1 MTAIQRKR
9 VRRLSV
15 WTLIFSILLLTCI
28 PCLPVHG
35 AVLDD
40 VKQGAQ
46 KTADA
51 VGNAANDAK
60 NGVEK
65 AVGDASDGMQKSDG
79 TVQDGDG
86 MIGNEANEEAPGRGM
101 EKLGKVALLVL
112 IAAVIIAIIMIVSLV
127 PKRKNK

>member
-15 WTLIFSILLLTCI
+15 WTLIFSILLLTCFA
-28 PCLPVHG
+28 CLPAHG
-35 AVLDD
+35 AILDD

-46 KTADA
+46 KSADA
-51 VGNAANDAK
+51 VENAANDAK
-60 NGVEK
+60 NGVEN
-65 AVGDASDGMQKSDG
+65 AARDAADGMEKSDG
-79 TVQDGDG
+79 TVRDGDG
-86 MIGNEANEEAPGRGM
+86 MIGNEANEEAPRRGM
-101 EKLGKVALLVL
+101 EKLGQVALLIL

>member
-40 VKQGAQ
+40 VTNGA
-46 KTADA
+46 KKATDA
-51 VGNAANDAK
+51 VGTTLNDAK
-60 NGVEK
+60 NGVEN
-65 AVGDASDGMQKSDG
+65 AARDAADGMEKSDG
-79 TVQDGDG
+79 TVRDGDG
-86 MIGNEANEEAPGRGM
+86 MIGNEANEETPRRGM
-101 EKLGKVALLVL
+101 EKLGQVALLIL
-112 IAAVIIAIIMIVSLV
+112 IAAVIIAIIMIVVLI
-127 PKRKNK
+127 PKRKNR

>member
-15 WTLIFSILLLTCI
+15 WTLIFSILLLTLI

-35 AVLDD
+35 AVIND

-51 VGNAANDAK
+51 VGNAANDVK
-60 NGVEK
+60 NGVEN
-65 AVGDASDGMQKSDG
+65 AVRDASDGMEKQDG
-79 TVQDGDG
+79 IVQDSDG
-86 MIGNEANEEAPGRGM
+86 MIGNESGEEAPRRGM
-101 EKLGKVALLVL
+101 EKLGQVALLIL